1 MSELLMMMKEKYKD
15 FDISQQHLG
24 RIMRNHNRTRKR
36 TRHEHFP
43 SERRKILTDKE
54 KELDDFYNTV
64 KQYPMDKIFSFDETS
79 VGALLMPSYSRCYIG
94 KRCVVKTNKNFVFQK
109 FTLLVAINNSKRI
122 GYEFYEKG
130 GTTKERMVEFLEKY
144 IFGKFKN
151 HLIILDNARSHH
163 NDLFK
168 EAIIK
173 SGNQYLFSIPYTPK
187 TNAIEQYFNQLKYY
201 LKKYRNVNNFQ
212 QLKENVKLSLDKIKP
227 NNYHN
232 YFNDAYG
239 RKQGLEYSR
248 KPSTRKCKPNLT
260 TNCEGGVCEKFRVR
274 QHPNKK
280 KDDLRLIH
288 GLLRCKSGCG
298 LWNRDRNGSSNI
310 YKIAEKAINKL
321 ERPSYLCRETS
332 NQALKPSCYKQT
344 LQGYEK
350 TQP

>member
-1 MSELLMMMKEKYKD
+1 MKQKTEDYKISAVNYYLKNNDNIRKTCKIFDCKKSSLQRWIKRYETSKNLTRKNRQPISYKVKKEEVKTALNILNDHEQFTMSELLMMMKEKYKD

-43 SERRKILTDKE
+43 SERRKISTNKE

-64 KQYPMDKIFSFDETS
+64 KQYQMDKIISLDETS

-130 GTTKERMVEFLEKY
+130 GTTKERMIEFLEKF

-163 NDLFK
+163 NDLIK

-248 KPSTRKCKPNLT
+248 KPSTRKCKP
-260 TNCEGGVCEKFRVR
+260 
-274 QHPNKK
+274 KK
-280 KDDLRLIH
+280 
-288 GLLRCKSGCG
+288 
-298 LWNRDRNGSSNI
+298 
-310 YKIAEKAINKL
+310 
-321 ERPSYLCRETS
+321 
-332 NQALKPSCYKQT
+332 YKQ
-344 LQGYEK
+344 
-350 TQP
+350 